1 MTGRRWCGLACVLL
15 ATASRADNPAEV
27 LELPQVEIVGTTPL
41 PGSGITLRK
50 LPANA
55 QIFTSPELREQR
67 NGSLAEFLERNATGI
82 SINAAQGNRF
92 QSDVNFRGFAA
103 SPLLG
108 TPQGVS
114 VFFDGVRVNEPF
126 GDAVNWDLIAPSA
139 ISSIQLIPG
148 SNPAFGLNT
157 LGGAIAVYSK
167 SGASEYPERPG
178 GSIALSGGSFGRRTL
193 TIETGGKAGPWDWFV
208 TSNNATDRGWAEH
221 NASLIRQL
229 FAKVGWQD
237 DRTDVDLSFS
247 EANNRLAGHQT
258 LPLSFADIRSSY
270 TYPDENRNRAGFLAL
285 KASHALSDAVL
296 LSGNAYA
303 RRFQNRNLSSNIND
317 DPDAGEDAAAT
328 NDSSLI
334 EQTSYG
340 AGLQLAY
347 TRAVAGMN
355 HQAIFGATLDQ
366 GRARFTRQTQNASFT
381 ADRGTTA
388 TSPFQTT
395 TDSDST
401 SRHLGLFVADSIDLD
416 PRWTLTLSGRF
427 NRATTSISDRSGSA
441 PELDGSHRFSRFNPA
456 AGLSFHPSSGLTVY
470 TSYNEG
476 MRAPTAIELTCADP
490 AAPCKLPNN
499 FLADP
504 PLKKLVAKTV
514 EAGARGK
521 LGSGPS
527 WSAAV
532 FRTDLHDD
540 LQFISSNGVAVNAGY
555 FQNVG
560 VTRRQGIE
568 LGGSGQLDRLGLS
581 LRYSFIDATFRTA
594 FAESSPGNSRADTNG
609 AIVVRSG
616 DRIPSIPRHSLKLRA
631 ELQASLA
638 WQIGVTAQLAS
649 SVYARGDENNAD
661 SNGRVPGFALVNVD
675 TRFRLAERLQLFARV
690 DNAFDRRYANFAI
703 LGSNLFT
710 GPAQGFDAAH
720 PRREQFRG
728 YGAPRSAEIGF
739 EYRFE

>member
-67 NGSLAEFLERNATGI
+67 NGSLADFLERNATGI

-157 LGGAIAVYSK
+157 LGGAIVIYSK

-317 DPDAGEDAAAT
+317 DPDAGEDAAA
-328 NDSSLI
+328 
-334 EQTSYG
+334 
-340 AGLQLAY
+340 
-347 TRAVAGMN
+347 
-355 HQAIFGATLDQ
+355 
-366 GRARFTRQTQNASFT
+366 
-381 ADRGTTA
+381 
-388 TSPFQTT
+388 
-395 TDSDST
+395 
-401 SRHLGLFVADSIDLD
+401 
-416 PRWTLTLSGRF
+416 
-427 NRATTSISDRSGSA
+427 
-441 PELDGSHRFSRFNPA
+441 
-456 AGLSFHPSSGLTVY
+456 
-470 TSYNEG
+470 
-476 MRAPTAIELTCADP
+476 
-490 AAPCKLPNN
+490 
-499 FLADP
+499 
-504 PLKKLVAKTV
+504 
-514 EAGARGK
+514 
-521 LGSGPS
+521 
-527 WSAAV
+527 
-532 FRTDLHDD
+532 
-540 LQFISSNGVAVNAGY
+540 
-555 FQNVG
+555 
-560 VTRRQGIE
+560 
-568 LGGSGQLDRLGLS
+568 
-581 LRYSFIDATFRTA
+581 
-594 FAESSPGNSRADTNG
+594 
-609 AIVVRSG
+609 
-616 DRIPSIPRHSLKLRA
+616 
-631 ELQASLA
+631 
-638 WQIGVTAQLAS
+638 
-649 SVYARGDENNAD
+649 
-661 SNGRVPGFALVNVD
+661 
-675 TRFRLAERLQLFARV
+675 
-690 DNAFDRRYANFAI
+690 
-703 LGSNLFT
+703 
-710 GPAQGFDAAH
+710 
-720 PRREQFRG
+720 
-728 YGAPRSAEIGF
+728 
-739 EYRFE
+739 